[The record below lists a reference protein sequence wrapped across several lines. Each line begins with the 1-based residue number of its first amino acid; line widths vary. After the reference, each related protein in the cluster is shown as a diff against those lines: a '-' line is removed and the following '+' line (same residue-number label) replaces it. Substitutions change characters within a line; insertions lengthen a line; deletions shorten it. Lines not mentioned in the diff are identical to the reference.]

1 MNVRFKFLL
10 LIKSE
15 AVPPLAE
22 PLCLLV
28 VLNSDETTP
37 LGLDI
42 DWVIGR
48 NYFES
53 LRSAREILP
62 QHVCGTVGWK
72 VSQQNTDPTLPWELS
87 PIVCKLHL

>member
-1 MNVRFKFLL
+1 MRFKFLL

-48 NYFES
+48 NYF
-53 LRSAREILP
+53 
-62 QHVCGTVGWK
+62 
-72 VSQQNTDPTLPWELS
+72 
-87 PIVCKLHL
+87 